1 MIQLSII
8 IPTYC
13 EAENLTSLIPRI
25 GQILEENAISAEMIV
40 VDDDSP
46 DATID
51 VCQSLSDSF
60 PLRLITRKNE
70 RGLSTAVIAGMD
82 AATAEIILVM
92 DADLSHPPE
101 KIPDLYSSLKNQ
113 QADFVIGSRYVTGG
127 STEETW
133 GKLRKLN
140 SKIATWLAR
149 PFTTAKDPLAG
160 FFAIRRLN
168 FLKAHDSLNP
178 VGYKIGLELLVKCRC
193 QKVIEIPILFSDR
206 INGTS
211 KLSLKEQFHYVKH
224 LKRLFEFKYK
234 NYAYFAQFAV
244 IGLSGVFVNLVMLSI
259 LLNWLIRPIAI
270 AVAIWTSMSTNF
282 LLNRNITFSYARH
295 APLLK
300 QYLSYCGSCLTGGFF
315 NGLTTEVLCR
325 SFVYFEHRT
334 LLAALIGI
342 VTGMAFNFILCRYF
356 VFSKPKTAQPESLDI
371 DINTRVE

>member
-1 MIQLSII
+1 MLQLSII
-8 IPTYC
+8 VPTYC
-13 EAENLTSLIPRI
+13 EAENLTNLIPRI
-25 GQILEENAISAEMIV
+25 GQTLKENGISAEMIV

-46 DATID
+46 DETKA
-51 VCQSLSDSF
+51 VCQALSESW

-70 RGLSTAVIAGMD
+70 RGLSTAVITGMD
-82 AATAEIILVM
+82 AASADILLVM
-92 DADLSHPPE
+92 DADLSHPSE
-101 KIPDLYSSLKNQ
+101 NIPDLYFALKNQ
-113 QADFVIGSRYVTGG
+113 SADFAIGSRYISGG

-133 GKLRKLN
+133 GRLRKLN
-140 SKIATWLAR
+140 SNIATWLAR
-149 PFTTAKDPLAG
+149 PFTNVKDPMAG
-160 FFAIRRLN
+160 FFAIHRQN
-168 FLKAHDSLNP
+168 FLKARKSLNP

-193 QKVIEIPILFSDR
+193 QNVIEIPINFADR
-206 INGTS
+206 IQGTS
-211 KLSLKEQFHYVKH
+211 KLSLKEQFNYVKH

-259 LLNWLIRPIAI
+259 LMNWLMRPIAI
-270 AVAIWTSMSTNF
+270 AVAIWISMSTNF

-295 APLLK
+295 APILK

-325 SFVYFEHRT
+325 SFDYFEQRT

-356 VFSKPKTAQPESLDI
+356 VFSKHKTAQPETLDI
-371 DINTRVE
+371 EMNSRVE